1 MNLFAPFK
9 KIRNSIFR
17 QAGRVNGADHPRTTP
32 GGSMKKPDLVFVDIE
47 TTGMNPRTQ
56 EIIEI
61 AVLRVSQEW
70 TEDGKPSFSE
80 IFSWSVKIKPEH
92 IERADPAAL
101 RVNGYVASEWKH
113 SVPLEDALREFSE
126 KTDGAIMV
134 AHNVAFDSEFLNFN
148 LLRYGIPNKMHYH
161 RLDTVS
167 MAYAALYDTAEVT
180 RYSLVELCK
189 YFQIPFENP
198 HSALPDV
205 HADFALFKKILAR

>member
-1 MNLFAPFK
+1 
-9 KIRNSIFR
+9 
-17 QAGRVNGADHPRTTP
+17 
-32 GGSMKKPDLVFVDIE
+32 MKKPDLVFVDIE
-47 TTGMNPRTQ
+47 TTGMDPRKQ

-70 TEDGKPSFSE
+70 PEGGTPTFAE
-80 IFSWSVKIKPEH
+80 IFSWSVKIKPQH
-92 IERADPAAL
+92 IERADLAAL

-113 SVPLEDALREFSE
+113 AVPLEDALREFSV
-126 KTDGAIMV
+126 KTEGAIMV

-148 LLRYGIPNKMHYH
+148 LSRYGIPNKMHYH

-167 MAYAALYDTAEVT
+167 MAYTALHATPEVS

-205 HADFALFKKILAR
+205 YADFALFKKILEL